1 MTGQKIHFYLTAALG
16 ILLVPAAIFTRLRFV
31 PSLSTLTFLM
41 GWAIQSI
48 IWAAL
53 LYQFGVKGSWTPLR
67 RNFLRFALMI
77 PMTIAMVVLFG
88 PGAGVGI
95 AIAGLAI
102 AEFVYRQGDWKR
114 AADALLPW
122 LYLAVGI
129 DVALAYSSVIVT
141 LRPCMEYDA
150 LFNSLDAH
158 LMFGVTVAGLS
169 RDAALLYAPA
179 EYIYYSI
186 GGVMGAAILFL
197 CLAGDRRA
205 AFQMCGAILTAY
217 YLSLAVFYI
226 FPAQGPFIAAG
237 LPPHLFTA
245 AIQHASLMNATAL
258 YHHSGW
264 ITPPRAY
271 YVAFPSMHVA
281 QPLIAAWFLR
291 RWRAVFAIIT
301 GYCVLLV
308 ASIVILQWH
317 YAVDILGGLA
327 VAALA
332 IAFVSAGVGRFN
344 VPAERPSGQV

>member
-205 AFQMCGAILTAY
+205 AFQMSGAILTAF
-217 YLSLAVFYI
+217 YLSLALFYI

-258 YHHSGW
+258 YHHAGW
-264 ITPPRAY
+264 ITPPRAF

-291 RWRAVFAIIT
+291 RWRGVFAIIA
-301 GYCVLLV
+301 GYCALLV

-332 IAFVSAGVGRFN
+332 IAIVSAGAGRFN
-344 VPAERPSGQV
+344 FSAERPSGQV